1 MHKTLFI
8 VAAGLSTRFNCRPK
22 HLAKIKGMP
31 NIEHTLQLARSWYD
45 DIYVVVNVNASEEAI
60 KETGRIAVSYNARQL
75 LIPSG
80 KGDADAV
87 YQALS
92 KVGFNLK
99 HASICW
105 GDAWFK
111 DGKVFEIASESLD
124 GEEYDNIVFDAM
136 CAQEENPYG
145 WFNVS
150 SSGLI
155 LDASFASDT
164 NVKVLPQ
171 GAYAVHDQCFFN
183 MNVKN
188 FKDLY
193 EKYILSIELKVKT
206 LEQNFSSYASLFK
219 LSLKYEI
226 SWYKMINWA
235 QSEYCDPSE
244 IKTHSMATILERPVA
259 MSFNTEEDLEKI
271 ENA

>member
-1 MHKTLFI
+1 M
-8 VAAGLSTRFNCRPK
+8 
-22 HLAKIKGMP
+22 
-31 NIEHTLQLARSWYD
+31 
-45 DIYVVVNVNASEEAI
+45 
-60 KETGRIAVSYNARQL
+60 
-75 LIPSG
+75 
-80 KGDADAV
+80 
-87 YQALS
+87 
-92 KVGFNLK
+92 K

-105 GDAWFK
+105 GGAWFK
-111 DGKVFEIASESLD
+111 DDKVFETASESLD

-193 EKYILSIELKVKT
+193 EKYILSIELKAKT